1 MYQRFR
7 TLFFRW
13 PTDVVNS
20 VNLFTFLQNLVD
32 YLCTPPTLACFCFT
46 GQNNVFS
53 TLWDEDAR
61 QITKTNGFSKSHL
74 TWESRSCKCEN
85 SLLNFRK
92 LNVATPIKK
101 GHKIPL
107 LWTGLTAIWPQ
118 AKEYW
123 AEGGRRPLATI
134 LSAQSQR
141 TLFFLPSK
149 GSQLEFKNPSKS
161 VGKIIFACLACL
173 PFKSH
178 EIER

>member
-123 AEGGRRPLATI
+123 VQRGAALSDNSFRSISKDPLSFTFKRISIRVQKI
-134 LSAQSQR
+134 LQ
-141 TLFFLPSK
+141 K
-149 GSQLEFKNPSKS
+149 VWEK
-161 VGKIIFACLACL
+161 
-173 PFKSH
+173 
-178 EIER
+178 